1 MLRQLLKQY
10 LKRVSVLPFLC
21 LAVLPAGCSNTKETF
36 VPAPLVPVPVHLLA
50 DCPLPVIPD
59 ELTYGGAILLL
70 TDAMKIIADCNHD
83 KRAIQEFEQ
92 IRASGADYKASK

>member
-1 MLRQLLKQY
+1 M
-10 LKRVSVLPFLC
+10 
-21 LAVLPAGCSNTKETF
+21 
-36 VPAPLVPVPVHLLA
+36 PAPLVPVHLLA